1 MKNRKKLTVVF
12 FTLAIILALLTV
24 SFAAYTS
31 TSSAKRVVTVAG
43 QKQYFTSDVLY
54 EYSSDTDIQ
63 TRTISMAKGDDAKS
77 FSVTLSNYL
86 QGDKTKYDAK
96 SISYDLTVELI
107 DANGNKVSD
116 AGVYKKL
123 KVNNDSM
130 TENPQSFNENKLS
143 GGSAVDH
150 VYYFSFTDDSL
161 LNYRIKITARPTNR
175 SEYRSLGRIIAFS
188 VDSTTTNWSGNYIE
202 AEKNAV
208 ETFNTLGMINYKI
221 SGQVEEDCVLS
232 WDSSRVEIDQWF
244 LESMNIN
251 SSQVQNDNGRKSVT
265 LHLGSPNTSQQYT
278 ITFYRTY
285 AGQDLNESWQ
295 KISQYITFKNSKQ

>member
-1 MKNRKKLTVVF
+1 MKNRKKLTIVF
-12 FTLAIILALLTV
+12 FTLAIVLALLTV

-54 EYSSDTDIQ
+54 EYSSDTDIR
-63 TRTISMAKGDDAKS
+63 TRTISMAKGDAAKS

-96 SISYDLTVELI
+96 STSYNLTVELM

-116 AGVYKKL
+116 ADVYTKL
-123 KVNNDSM
+123 KVNNVSM
-130 TENPQSFNENKLS
+130 TENPQRFNKNELS
-143 GGSAVDH
+143 GGAAVDH
-150 VYYFSFTDDSL
+150 VYNFSFTDDSL
-161 LNYRIKITARPTNR
+161 LNYRIKITATPTDR
-175 SEYRSLGRIIAFS
+175 SEYRSLGRIIAFA
-188 VDSTTTNWSGNYIE
+188 VDSTTTNWNGNYIE

-208 ETFNTLGMINYKI
+208 EAFNTLGMINYKI
-221 SGQVEEDCVLS
+221 SGQVEEDCTLS
-232 WDSSRVEIDQWF
+232 WYSSRVEIDKWF

-251 SSQVQNDNGRKSVT
+251 SDPVPDKDGRKSVT
-265 LHLGSPNTSQQYT
+265 LHLGSPNTPQQYT

-295 KISQYITFKNSKQ
+295 EISQYITFKNSKQ

>member
-1 MKNRKKLTVVF
+1 M
-12 FTLAIILALLTV
+12 
-24 SFAAYTS
+24 
-31 TSSAKRVVTVAG
+31 VTVAG

-63 TRTISMAKGDDAKS
+63 TRTLSMAKGDDAKS

-96 SISYDLTVELI
+96 SISYNLIVELM

-116 AGVYKKL
+116 AGVYEKL
-123 KVNNDSM
+123 KVNNVSL
-130 TENPQSFNENKLS
+130 TENPQIFKENELS

-150 VYYFSFTDDSL
+150 VYNFSFTDDSL
-161 LNYRIKITARPTNR
+161 LNYRIKITATPKGR

-221 SGQVEEDCVLS
+221 SGQVEEACVLS
-232 WDSSRVEIDQWF
+232 WDPSRVEIDQWF

-251 SSQVQNDNGRKSVT
+251 SSQVQDNGGRKSVT
-265 LHLGSPNTSQQYT
+265 LHLGSPNTPQQYT

-295 KISQYITFKNSKQ
+295 EISQYITFKNSKQ

>member
-1 MKNRKKLTVVF
+1 MKNRKKLTIVF
-12 FTLAIILALLTV
+12 FTLAIVLALLTV

-63 TRTISMAKGDDAKS
+63 TRTISMAKGDAAKL

-96 SISYDLTVELI
+96 STSYDLTVELM

-116 AGVYKKL
+116 AGVYTKL
-123 KVNNDSM
+123 KVNNVSM
-130 TENPQSFNENKLS
+130 TENPQRFNKNELS
-143 GGSAVDH
+143 GGAAVDY
-150 VYYFSFTDDSL
+150 VYNFSFTDDSL
-161 LNYRIKITARPTNR
+161 LNYRIKITATPTDR
-175 SEYRSLGRIIAFS
+175 SEYRSLGRIIAFA
-188 VDSTTTNWSGNYIE
+188 VDSTTTNWNGNYIE

-208 ETFNTLGMINYKI
+208 EAFNTLGMINYKI
-221 SGQVEEDCVLS
+221 SGQVEEDCTLS
-232 WDSSRVEIDQWF
+232 WDSSRVEIDKWF

-251 SSQVQNDNGRKSVT
+251 SDPVPDKDGRKSVT
-265 LHLGSPNTSQQYT
+265 LHLGSPNTPQQYT

-295 KISQYITFKNSKQ
+295 EISQYITFKNSKQ

>member
-1 MKNRKKLTVVF
+1 M
-12 FTLAIILALLTV
+12 TV

-161 LNYRIKITARPTNR
+161 LNYRIKITASPTKR
-175 SEYRSLGRIIAFS
+175 REYRSLGRIIAFS

>member
-161 LNYRIKITARPTNR
+161 LNYRIKITASPTKR
-175 SEYRSLGRIIAFS
+175 REYRSLGRIIAFS